1 MAAEERICLV
11 DGTNMF
17 FRAFHA
23 LPPLTTGRGLPTG
36 AVYGLASMLAKLIRE
51 SPEAVIIVVVDA
63 KGKTFRS
70 EIDPS
75 YKANRSPTPPEL
87 REQIPW
93 IKRLVPALGLPLVEI
108 SGVEADDVIGT
119 LATQAQAAGHPVD
132 IVTSDKDMMQLVAPG
147 VQLVDT
153 MKDQV
158 SGLAEVEKKF
168 GTTPDHV
175 VEVQGLMGDSVD
187 NIPGVRGIGEK
198 TAKRLIEHF
207 GTIDAIYERPD
218 EIETLGLRG
227 AAGIRRKLEDGHADA
242 LRSRD
247 LATIRRD
254 VDVKLDLEA
263 FARRDADPAELGP
276 LVEEL
281 EFNKLLGDFLA
292 AAGPRSAPAT
302 PAQLES
308 VGSKEFLAA
317 LAEDRP
323 AAVALAVDA
332 GGTCLGA
339 CLAREGSA
347 LGCRELPAALV
358 DTIASDRGEAVF
370 VEDWKAVLHAAGQ
383 AAKPPA
389 ATGRV
394 VDVGLLSYVLD
405 PSRRGHDATALAR
418 DRLGRAVPAQRD
430 SDPFERSAAVA
441 SALLELGPL
450 LEEELAAAGAAAE
463 SVYRDMEL
471 PLVPVLAAMEAS
483 GIGVDPKVL
492 EAAGEEFRARGETL
506 QAEIYEI
513 AGEEFNIG
521 STKQLREILFEKLG
535 LPTKGVK
542 KGKTGYSVDA
552 DVLAKLAEASPIA
565 QKIVEHRGLA
575 KLNSTYVSGLLDLAD
590 GSKPRIHTRFNQTV
604 AATGRL
610 SSSDPNL
617 QNIPI
622 RTEEGRRIRRAFVA
636 GRGKLF
642 VAADYSQIE
651 LRVLAHLTG
660 DPVLVRAFREQE
672 DIHRRTAAEVFD
684 VDPVFVSGDMR
695 RQAKVI
701 NFGILYGMGPQR
713 LSRELAISRAEAG
726 GIIERYFERYGS
738 VKTFVDRVV
747 SEGRESGYVETMF
760 GRRRPLP
767 DLAAKQPGLRQAA
780 ERMAWNSPI
789 QGTAADIIK
798 LAMLGVARRLREED
812 CGAEMLLQVH
822 DELFFEVPK
831 DEADALAALVQS
843 EMEGVAELAVPL
855 VAEPKKGRNWAEMS

>member
-51 SPEAVIIVVVDA
+51 SPKAVIVVVVDA

-70 EIDPS
+70 EIDPA
-75 YKANRSPTPPEL
+75 YKANRAPTPPEL

-119 LATQAQAAGHPVD
+119 LAAQASAAKRDVD
-132 IVTSDKDMMQLVAPG
+132 IVTSDKDMMQLVGPH
-147 VQLVDT
+147 VRLVDT

-168 GTTPDHV
+168 GTTPEQV

-198 TAKRLIEHF
+198 TAKRLIQHF
-207 GTIDAIYERPD
+207 GTIDAIFERLE
-218 EIETLGLRG
+218 EIESLGLRG
-227 AAGIRRKLEDGHADA
+227 AAGIRRKLEEGREDA

-247 LATIRRD
+247 LATIRLD
-254 VDVKLDLEA
+254 VDVE
-263 FARRDADPAELGP
+263 FDADALARQPIDAGVLGP

-281 EFNKLLGDFLA
+281 EFAKLLGDFLGPAESQSGAAETAALETVDAAAILTALGGPDPAAIALAHDAEGVPAGVCLA
-292 AAGPRSAPAT
+292 AAG
-302 PAQLES
+302 S
-308 VGSKEFLAA
+308 VLACPEFPDGLVEA
-317 LAEDRP
+317 LATAP
-323 AAVALAVDA
+323 
-332 GGTCLGA
+332 
-339 CLAREGSA
+339 GS
-347 LGCRELPAALV
+347 
-358 DTIASDRGEAVF
+358 AVF
-370 VEDWKAVLHAAGQ
+370 VEDWKALLHAAGQ
-383 AAKPPA
+383 ATDPPIE
-389 ATGRV
+389 TGRV
-394 VDVGLLSYVLD
+394 EDVGLMSYVLD
-405 PSRRGHDATALAR
+405 ASRRGHDAVALAR
-418 DRLGRAVPAQRD
+418 DRLGRTIPALRD
-430 SDPFERSAAVA
+430 SDPLERSAAIA
-441 SALLELGPL
+441 GALLELGPL
-450 LEEELAAAGAAAE
+450 LGGEIE
-463 SVYRDMEL
+463 SADAHGVYRTMEL
-471 PLVPVLAAMEAS
+471 PLVPVLASMEAC
-483 GIGVDPKVL
+483 GIGIDRAAL
-492 EAAGEEFRARGETL
+492 MAAGEEFQERGEQL
-506 QAEIYEI
+506 KREIHEI

-565 QKIVEHRGLA
+565 QKIIDHRVLA
-575 KLNSTYVSGLLDLAD
+575 KLNSTYVAGLVELAE
-590 GSKPRIHTRFNQTV
+590 GRKPRIHTRFNQTV

-636 GRGKLF
+636 GRGQRF

-684 VDPVFVSGDMR
+684 VDPVFVSDDMR

-738 VKTFVDRVV
+738 VKAFVDRVV

-767 DLAAKQPGLRQAA
+767 DLASKQPGLRQAA

-798 LAMLGVARRLREED
+798 LAMLGVARRLREEG
-812 CGAEMLLQVH
+812 CGARMLLQLH
-822 DELFFEVPK
+822 DELFFEVPAG
-831 DEADALAALVQS
+831 EADALAALVQS
-843 EMEGVAELAVPL
+843 EMEGVTELAVPL
-855 VAEPKKGRNWAEMS
+855 VAEPKQGRNWAEMS